1 MAISPVRGFL
11 SSFSFK
17 KGGGRGLEGRGLA
30 GERAAPTP
38 AIEDVTPCTCGTGTI
53 PGHLI
58 CSYVSQSK

>member
-30 GERAAPTP
+30 GER
-38 AIEDVTPCTCGTGTI
+38 EDWEGDVEIRVEGGRGERSPC
-53 PGHLI
+53 
-58 CSYVSQSK
+58 